1 MLKFLKAL
9 FGYGAQPV
17 KEGPVAVK
25 LSDFESWLA
34 SAQEPLKT
42 RVSQQL
48 SSSKNKI
55 SQISSEI
62 KEKVNSLQSA
72 QLLNPNI
79 PDRAKDYMT
88 GNREEYSRRVLQY
101 TDKITIPENVES
113 LSSFLEQ
120 HRQDASEFTKGI
132 LRPFQILQ
140 EFFANESKEITAM
153 LADIE
158 REIEAVRQAH
168 TQANTGDYELLKNEA
183 GILAARQKQLSG
195 LRQEQAE
202 LEKHRNEAEK
212 SVQALNT
219 EEERLL
225 KDPARAE
232 ALKKIS
238 EAREKVKAH
247 EQKIRDVFAN
257 FEPAL
262 RKFYRMA
269 TRNVRL
275 VERYLRDP
283 VATLIE
289 DLHLEILEAVEDIR
303 RLLKFDRLQ
312 LGDKKEYVLDAMAM
326 LEKNSLGTWLR
337 EYGQLTKAEK
347 DAYKAVEN
355 CDATRTLVRVQKLR
369 EETMRNA
376 QLSGQR
382 LAQVSK
388 DIEKISL
395 DQMRARL
402 EEKTK
407 MVTGKDVSII
417 L

>member
-1 MLKFLKAL
+1 MLRFLKAL

-34 SAQEPLKT
+34 SAHAPLKT
-42 RVSQQL
+42 RVSEQL

-55 SQISSEI
+55 SQIFAEI

-101 TDKITIPENVES
+101 LDKIAIPENVES
-113 LSSFLEQ
+113 LSGFLEQ
-120 HRQDASEFTKGI
+120 HSQDASEFTKGI

-168 TQANTGDYELLKNEA
+168 NQANTGDYELLKNEA
-183 GILAARQKQLSG
+183 GIIAARQKQLSG

-212 SVQALNT
+212 SAQALNT

-225 KDPARAE
+225 KDPARLE
-232 ALKKIS
+232 ALKKTS

-247 EQKIRDVFAN
+247 EQKIRDVFSN

-382 LAQVSK
+382 LTQVRK

-395 DQMRARL
+395 DQMKAKL
-402 EEKTK
+402 EENIKT
-407 MVTGKDVSII
+407 VTGKEVTI
-417 L
+417 LL